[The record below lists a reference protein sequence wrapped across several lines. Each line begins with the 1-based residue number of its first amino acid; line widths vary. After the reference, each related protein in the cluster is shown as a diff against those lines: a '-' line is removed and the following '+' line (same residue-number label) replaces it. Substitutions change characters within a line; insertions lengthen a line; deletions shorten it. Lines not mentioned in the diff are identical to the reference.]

1 MKSLDCAGC
10 RYWKR
15 IVPTGMGKCSA
26 PLPESL
32 RGLFIRLQPTPEAA
46 GHKCPARR
54 KRIERK
60 KKAPAAA

>member
-1 MKSLDCAGC
+1 MTCSTC

-15 IVPTGMGKCSA
+15 TVPTGVGQCSA
-26 PLPESL
+26 PLPEAL
-32 RGLFIRLQPTPEAA
+32 RGLFIRLQPTPEGA
-46 GHKCPARR
+46 GHKCKARR